1 MITNQLF
8 VRKAISA
15 NLLLF
20 GILISTTMIIMIR
33 IDEQLLKEMSPNIYY
48 IYGQAGDSRSL
59 DNYKCQNYLGS
70 LLFIYNLLSFS
81 LILAC

>member
-48 IYGQAGDSRSL
+48 GQAADPRAWIIQMS
-59 DNYKCQNYLGS
+59 K
-70 LLFIYNLLSFS
+70 LSW
-81 LILAC
+81 